1 MGFDKIRQGR
11 EEIFILVVESPEI
24 INGKKERERWTV
36 MKKDFPRLI
45 ENTIAPKF
53 GLSINTKSKDNKDL
67 EWLGIKE

>member
-36 MKKDFPRLI
+36 MKKDFPKLI
-45 ENTIAPKF
+45 DMIATKY
-53 GLSINTKSKDNKDL
+53 GLDIGRRKQENKDL
-67 EWLGIKE
+67 EWLGIKG